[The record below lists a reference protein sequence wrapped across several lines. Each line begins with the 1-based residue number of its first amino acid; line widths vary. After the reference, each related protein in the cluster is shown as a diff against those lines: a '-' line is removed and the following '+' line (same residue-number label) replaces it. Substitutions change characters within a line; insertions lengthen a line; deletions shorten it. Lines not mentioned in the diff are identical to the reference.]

1 MNSTENKQLPPPPG
15 VVGALKAGLDV
26 ISSHLTILLLPF
38 ALDALLWF
46 GPRLSIKEI
55 SLKFY
60 SQSMD
65 LYTSYGLSTDAQI
78 EQMKTAQQAF
88 ADFLQKFNL
97 FGLLR
102 TFPVG
107 LSSLM
112 QSKMPV
118 QTPLGVPSV
127 IEVGS
132 WIAMAGWIFLL
143 TMLGWII
150 GGLYFNRVSALIGE
164 PEITKKSLRAIV
176 QTLLFCVGFTILVFI
191 IGLPILLVLIA
202 LNQVN
207 AFIMQAAFFMLALI
221 GSWVIVP
228 IFFAPHGIFLRGQN
242 ALSSIYTSL
251 RMARFTLPSASMFV
265 LSIFLVSQGLNFLW
279 SVPPDDSWM
288 LLVGIAGHAF
298 ITTALLAASF
308 IYYRDMNAWLEIVL
322 ERLRPGTAA
331 PQI

>member
-1 MNSTENKQLPPPPG
+1 M
-15 VVGALKAGLDV
+15 VGALKTGLDV
-26 ISSHLTILLLPF
+26 ISSHLSVLLLPL

-46 GPRLSIKEI
+46 GPRLSIKDI
-55 SLKFY
+55 FLKFY

-65 LYTSYGLSTDAQI
+65 LYTSYNLPTGAQI
-78 EQMKTAQQAF
+78 EQMKSVQQAL
-88 ADFLQKFNL
+88 ADSLQKFNL
-97 FGLLR
+97 FSLLR

-107 LSSLM
+107 ISSLM
-112 QSKMPV
+112 QAKMPA
-118 QTPLGVPSV
+118 QTPLGAQSV

-132 WIAMAGWIFLL
+132 WFSVAGWIFLL
-143 TMLGWII
+143 TLLGWII

-176 QTLLFCVGFTILVFI
+176 QNLLFCVGFTILVI
-191 IGLPILLVLIA
+191 TIGLPVFLVLIA
-202 LNQVN
+202 LNQIN
-207 AFIMQAAFFMLALI
+207 TFIMQAAFFMLALI

-242 ALSSIYTSL
+242 ALSSISSSL

-322 ERLRPGTAA
+322 ERLKPNTAT